1 MQRFGA
7 IASGLQFEQTI
18 WKTADETVNNSATY
32 QDDDTLTVA
41 LASGA
46 LYHYAFE
53 FFWSTDGT
61 ADFKFQ
67 LAYTSTSDAIY
78 CVTEYVYPD
87 GTTMVIEQVKTSF
100 TGWGANGSTGTHGF
114 GRVTGIIST
123 TGAGSLKLQWAQ
135 QTQTAVDTKVLKGSR
150 LTVSK
155 IA

>member
-1 MQRFGA
+1 MRRFGA
-7 IASGLQFEQTI
+7 IASSEQSEQTV

-32 QDDDTLTVA
+32 QDDDTLIVA

-46 LYHYAFE
+46 LYKYVFQ

-67 LAYTSTSDAIY
+67 LAYTGTSDAIY

-114 GRVTGIIST
+114 GRVSGIINT
-123 TGAGSLKLQWAQ
+123 TGAGNLKLQWAQ
-135 QTQTAVDTKVLKGSR
+135 QTQTAVDTKVLKGSS
-150 LTVSK
+150 LTVIK
-155 IA
+155 VV